1 MAAVY
6 AKKTVLYTPCNTEIN
21 LIFNLICNTTDVEN
35 VKVIWQGFVLN
46 CKQQQGLDCVQHLRL
61 IPCL

>member
-6 AKKTVLYTPCNTEIN
+6 AKKTVLYTPCNTEKS

-35 VKVIWQGFVLN
+35 VKVIWQGFVFN